1 MGRGVAHICLL
12 VATAIPYSHRDLLD
26 QQTGVLATVG
36 GDGRPQQSVV
46 WFLAS
51 EVDGETV
58 VQISLHTDRQ
68 KTRNLRARPVI
79 GLVVVDPA
87 TSMRYIEVRGDAQ
100 IADDVGYVF
109 CRSGGRQ
116 VRR

>member
-1 MGRGVAHICLL
+1 M
-12 VATAIPYSHRDLLD
+12 
-26 QQTGVLATVG
+26 LATVG
-36 GDGRPQQSVV
+36 ADGRPQQSVV

-100 IADDVGYVF
+100 IADDADYKFADRVGAKYGVNLRGF
-109 CRSGGRQ
+109 DGPVQERVVVTIRPTVVHAVDMSG
-116 VRR
+116 